1 MPAITKR
8 PLARVSMPLI
18 GIASG
23 ATAASPARLPGSTIP
38 VVACPGGLGVRAP
51 ALVIGLTKRGD
62 P

>member
-38 VVACPGGLGVRAP
+38 VACPGGMGVRAP